1 VKRSNAIRRA
11 HVFFLTLGALVVA
24 PQLAQAQRRP
34 RPQQAPPEEDPR
46 VVEARRAYDDG
57 RRLFEA
63 RSYVEALRRFERAF
77 ELGNTAVVLVAIA
90 NCHEQTGN
98 YRDAVAALERYLR
111 ERADA
116 PDRAQIEQR
125 LTELRSRA
133 AQQSTASTTTATSTT
148 AAAGTTAGAS
158 GAAGAGAGAG
168 ASSGSG
174 AGATSN
180 TSGASGGDARASGAT
195 NSSTQPAGSGA
206 SASGAQQAAAS
217 GEGANG
223 ASGGAAANTAEAGG
237 EPSASAP
244 AEPVAP
250 PRARGISP
258 AVWVCAGLAA
268 AGVAGGSVLGFLA
281 LGDHATYNT
290 APTRELKDR
299 GETYALLADLSFATA
314 VLSGFVGTVVFL
326 SDRAEA
332 EREQRASQALRPHE
346 RSRRAS
352 TTRVL
357 PTPTGLTVHF

>member
-1 VKRSNAIRRA
+1 VKCSNAIRRA
-11 HVFFLTLGALVVA
+11 HVFFLTLGGLVVA

-34 RPQQAPPEEDPR
+34 RPQQAPPAEDPR

-77 ELGNTAVVLVAIA
+77 ELRNTAVILVAIA

-125 LTELRSRA
+125 LTELRPRA
-133 AQQSTASTTTATSTT
+133 AQQSTASTTTATST
-148 AAAGTTAGAS
+148 AAGAGTTAGAS
-158 GAAGAGAGAG
+158 GTAGASAG

-174 AGATSN
+174 VGATSN
-180 TSGASGGDARASGAT
+180 TGGASGGDARASGAT

-250 PRARGISP
+250 PPARGISP

-357 PTPTGLTVHF
+357 PAPTGLTVHF